1 MDIKISVFIAASL
14 DGYIARY
21 NGKLDWLETSS
32 NNNKAED
39 YGYDDYYGS
48 IDCIVMGR
56 NTFEKV
62 VAFPTWPYH
71 NKRVIVLSRRW
82 KQIPDQFAE
91 LAELYSGKVELLTVD
106 LQNQGVRH
114 VYVDGGITIQ
124 SFIQAELLS
133 EITVTTVPIIL
144 GKGLPLFANTRGDM
158 KLELI
163 HSRSYDSGFVQAK
176 YRFKPVSRF

>member
-1 MDIKISVFIAASL
+1 MDIKLSVFIATSL
-14 DGYIARY
+14 DGFIARY
-21 NGKLDWLETSS
+21 NGKLDWLEVNSDKS
-32 NNNKAED
+32 KSED
-39 YGYDDYYGS
+39 LGYDNFYGS

-62 VAFPTWPYH
+62 VSFPEWPYH

-82 KQIPDQFAE
+82 KQIPDQFAD

-106 LQNQGVRH
+106 LQNQGVRN

-124 SFIQAELLS
+124 SFMQAELLS
-133 EITVTTVPIIL
+133 EITITTVPIIL
-144 GKGLPLFANTRGDM
+144 GKGLPLFGNIRDDL

-163 HSRSYDSGFVQAK
+163 YSRSFHSGFVQSK
-176 YRFKPVSRF
+176 YKFIRT

>member
-1 MDIKISVFIAASL
+1 MDIRLSVFIATSL

-21 NGKLDWLETSS
+21 NGKLDFLEINS
-32 NNNKAED
+32 NKNKNED
-39 YGYDDYYGS
+39 LGYEAFYGS

-62 VAFPTWPYH
+62 VSFPKWPYH

-82 KQIPDQFAE
+82 DQIPDAYID
-91 LAELYSGKVELLTVD
+91 LAELYSGKVELLTVE

-124 SFIQAELLS
+124 SFIQAELLND
-133 EITVTTVPIIL
+133 ITITTVPIIL
-144 GKGLPLFANTRGDM
+144 GKGLPLFGNTRNDI
-158 KLELI
+158 KLELLK
-163 HSRSYDSGFVQAK
+163 SRSFDSGFVQAH
-176 YRFKPVSRF
+176 YRFLP

>member
-21 NGKLDWLETSS
+21 NGKLDWLETGSDK
-32 NNNKAED
+32 NKIED
-39 YGYDDYYGS
+39 YGYDNFYGS

-62 VAFPTWPYH
+62 VSFATWPYH

-82 KQIPDQFAE
+82 KKIPDQFSE

-124 SFIQAELLS
+124 SFIQADLLS

-144 GKGLPLFANTRGDM
+144 GKGLPLFGNTRGDM

-163 HSRSYDSGFVQAK
+163 NSRSFDSGFVQAK
-176 YRFKPVSRF
+176 YRFKTSSRC

>member
-1 MDIKISVFIAASL
+1 MDIRLSVFIAMSL

-21 NGKLDWLETSS
+21 NGKLDWLETNSDK
-32 NNNKAED
+32 NNPED
-39 YGYDDYYGS
+39 YGYENFYGS

-62 VAFPTWPYH
+62 VSFPKWPYH

-82 KQIPDQFAE
+82 KQIPDQFAD

-114 VYVDGGITIQ
+114 VYIDGGITIQ
-124 SFIQAELLS
+124 SFMQAELLND
-133 EITVTTVPIIL
+133 ITITTVPVML
-144 GKGLPLFANTRGDM
+144 GKGLPLFSSTRGD
-158 KLELI
+158 I
-163 HSRSYDSGFVQAK
+163 HLTLKNSRSFDSGFVQAS
-176 YRFKPVSRF
+176 YEFK

>member
-1 MDIKISVFIAASL
+1 MDIKLSVFIATSL

-21 NGKLDWLETSS
+21 NGKLDWMEINSEKS
-32 NNNKAED
+32 KAED
-39 YGYDDYYGS
+39 LGYDEFYGS

-56 NTFEKV
+56 NSFEKV
-62 VAFPTWPYH
+62 VSFSEWPYH

-82 KQIPDQFAE
+82 KKVPDQFAD

-106 LQNQGVRH
+106 LQNQGVKH

-124 SFIQAELLS
+124 SFMQAELLS
-133 EITVTTVPIIL
+133 EITITIVPIIL
-144 GKGLPLFANTRGDM
+144 GKGLPLFGNTRDDI

-163 HSRSYDSGFVQAK
+163 NSRSFDSGFVQAS
-176 YRFKPVSRF
+176 YRFLR